1 MLPVLLIAV
10 SFQALQAVVPPE
22 ELYENFNEIKTLN
35 CRRGQQGQSAECD
48 RFHVIRVDH
57 DCRYSTENTKQNR
70 NRANPIEE
78 VACFC
83 CGAIY
88 TYLEQGDICTRFCY
102 ESDVLEQRYG
112 NYPAIV
118 LPFNW
123 GDSSKP
129 DSARLADGSA
139 FPIIPVNARLSRLV
153 YGIETFEEEE
163 LDIFDI
169 ANVYTNVGDSVSYL
183 ANVMLMGM
191 KSNKVNVIFSPLSL
205 NSVLSLLLLGSKPGS
220 ETEEELM
227 SVLSKIISRDRLKK
241 LNKEII
247 SHYGSIEG
255 VSYYNDIL
263 LSDSLVADEN
273 FAEETYK
280 YFKTDMAYYNTSE
293 PNKAIKAINEKI
305 SMRTNGY
312 IPSAVKSLEDT
323 DMVII
328 NSLVF
333 DLPWLSQFERT
344 EKKMIFTKADGSKI
358 NVPAMRVST
367 SNIKMSKILV
377 GRTKQTE
384 MRLLRIPYATSDGS
398 QSSLE
403 MRIYLGSRQTRQNGV
418 EFLLDTN
425 QNVDNIFE
433 VPISQEIDREITLI
447 LPIFNAKTE
456 SDLGAFMKKN
466 GINRIFSNDAE
477 LSEITKGQKKFAV
490 KNINQEVVV
499 NVTEY
504 GTTAAAVTRL
514 DLALLSADEPKV
526 INVNV
531 PFIFSIWDSENNI
544 PLIVGLIN
552 DPTQS
557 NLGKA

>member
-1 MLPVLLIAV
+1 MLTVLIIAV
-10 SFQALQAVVPPE
+10 GFHALQAVVPPG
-22 ELYENFNEIKTLN
+22 ELYEDFNEIKNLN
-35 CRRGQQGQSAECD
+35 CRKVDESAECKK
-48 RFHVIRVDH
+48 FHVIRVDF
-57 DCRYSTENTKQNR
+57 DCRYS
-70 NRANPIEE
+70 NRATKIERDAAHPFKE

-88 TYLEQGDICTRFCY
+88 NYFEQGDICTRFCY
-102 ESDVLEQRYG
+102 ESDVLEQKYG

-129 DSARLADGSA
+129 DSARLADGSP

-163 LDIFDI
+163 VDVFDLVNKHI
-169 ANVYTNVGDSVSYL
+169 NIGASVTHL
-183 ANVMLMGM
+183 ANVMLLGM
-191 KSNKVNVIFSPLSL
+191 KSDKDNVIFSPLSL
-205 NSVLSLLLLGSKPGS
+205 NSVLSLLLLGSKVGS
-220 ETEEELM
+220 KTEEELID
-227 SVLSKIISRDRLKK
+227 VLSRVISRERLKK
-241 LNKEII
+241 LNKDII
-247 SHYGSIEG
+247 DHYRSKEG
-255 VSYYNDIL
+255 VNYYNDIL
-263 LSDSLVADEN
+263 LSDSLVAN
-273 FAEETYK
+273 TKFAEETYK
-280 YFKTDMAYYNTSE
+280 YFGTDMAYYNTSE
-293 PNKAIKAINEKI
+293 PKRAVEAMNEKI
-305 SMRTNGY
+305 SLRTNGY
-312 IPSAVKSLEDT
+312 IPRAVKSLEDT
-323 DMVII
+323 DMIII

-344 EKKMIFTKADGSKI
+344 EKKMFFTKADGSKVK
-358 NVPAMRVST
+358 VPAMRVST
-367 SNIKMSKILV
+367 RNIKMSKVIV

-384 MRLLRIPYATSDGS
+384 MRMLRVPYATTEGY

-403 MRIYLGSRQTRQNGV
+403 MRIYLGPKQVKQSGV
-418 EFLLDTN
+418 EFLLDSN

-433 VPISQEIDREITLI
+433 QAATEEIDREITLL

-456 SDLGAFMKKN
+456 SDLGSFMKKN
-466 GINRIFSNDAE
+466 GINRIFGSEAE
-477 LSEITKGQKKFAV
+477 LTEITKGQKKFFV

-514 DLALLSADEPKV
+514 DLALLSADQPRVV
-526 INVNV
+526 IVNV

-557 NLGKA
+557 N